1 MPIYMCYTHA
11 DAIQLTTY
19 TIKVETAKNV
29 IKEEENLV
37 TYPMPRVPPVTSA
50 VSPLRDHLLS
60 LQLCSASAINCL
72 CMFKF
77 GCMYMVLYS

>member
-37 TYPMPRVPPVTSA
+37 TYPMPRVPPVTRA

-60 LQLCSASAINCL
+60 LQFCFASAIVCL
-72 CMFKF
+72 SLVVCIW
-77 GCMYMVLYS
+77 CYIAEE